1 MAKTEGNK
9 GVFGK
14 LQLALARRYV
24 FPESR
29 RSMIILGGVGC
40 LGVLAYFVIDFAW
53 LKSSFTASGPVSS
66 FHANFEKD
74 CSSCHEQFK
83 AATSAKC
90 SVCHEKTGDALG
102 VYSFAAHDV
111 YRSGD
116 LSRIKTN
123 AEEHQCSTCHLEHA
137 GREAMITEVPD
148 ERCIT
153 CHEFGSFNRN
163 HPQFDFVAQ
172 QTPDDST
179 LRFPHIQH
187 VKEVV
192 KQEKLTDIERA
203 CLYCHNP
210 QPDGKHFEPIAFN
223 THCSS
228 CHLKSNSETPPLRIR
243 RLGDP
248 APGVELFEDMQRR
261 GGPAMVWAKNMS
273 ASEFQLKSGNRV
285 VKSPIRHA
293 DPWILENLRALRRML
308 YPENGLT
315 DLIKASGAGAVPP
328 QMPAMQPVYDEALQ
342 TLRGYAEA
350 LRGRP
355 EPELQRELVK
365 IDSLLKVAQ
374 NKIRRQTF
382 AAKDAKLFMPAMKLN
397 SRVSPEQA
405 QEINAF
411 ADDLTRRCQRCH
423 VVANAAIQRVQKDQ
437 QVLRRAE
444 FNHRAHILQRRC
456 LDCHTEIPI
465 LAQTTAAATTQPVR
479 DQSAIQNIPEIANC
493 RSCHNSSET
502 SNRCVTC
509 HFFHPNKTNR
519 SSLLMYLD

>member
-1 MAKTEGNK
+1 
-9 GVFGK
+9 
-14 LQLALARRYV
+14 
-24 FPESR
+24 
-29 RSMIILGGVGC
+29 
-40 LGVLAYFVIDFAW
+40 
-53 LKSSFTASGPVSS
+53 
-66 FHANFEKD
+66 
-74 CSSCHEQFK
+74 
-83 AATSAKC
+83 
-90 SVCHEKTGDALG
+90 
-102 VYSFAAHDV
+102 
-111 YRSGD
+111 
-116 LSRIKTN
+116 
-123 AEEHQCSTCHLEHA
+123 
-137 GREAMITEVPD
+137 
-148 ERCIT
+148 
-153 CHEFGSFNRN
+153 
-163 HPQFDFVAQ
+163 
-172 QTPDDST
+172 
-179 LRFPHIQH
+179 
-187 VKEVV
+187 
-192 KQEKLTDIERA
+192 
-203 CLYCHNP
+203 
-210 QPDGKHFEPIAFN
+210 
-223 THCSS
+223 
-228 CHLKSNSETPPLRIR
+228 
-243 RLGDP
+243 
-248 APGVELFEDMQRR
+248 
-261 GGPAMVWAKNMS
+261 
-273 ASEFQLKSGNRV
+273 
-285 VKSPIRHA
+285 
-293 DPWILENLRALRRML
+293 ML

-315 DLIKASGAGAVPP
+315 DLIKANGHSAAPH
-328 QMPAMQPVYDEALQ
+328 QMQMMQPVYDEALQ

-382 AAKDAKLFMPAMKLN
+382 EAKDAKLFMPAMKLN

-423 VVANAAIQRVQKDQ
+423 AVANAAIQRVQKDQ